1 MTNNFE
7 EKKSFLYIANGLSYK
22 KYVKRNI
29 ENIARWIIDD
39 GQKICE
45 HQLLNT
51 KKEYNADD
59 FVKFFSKNY
68 TAGFNSIFEY
78 ASKLRKKYR
87 ISSQS
92 KPSSFE
98 KNLHYLQKLFNLSN
112 DEIEFL
118 GFIIRTTCNEYWS
131 DILSDLQRRC
141 SNLKFEE
148 QAMFAGIKPHK
159 VHAICNKNSSLVNF
173 GLIEI
178 DYDGKAEASSL
189 SKNIYY
195 QKFHSVEDLRSYILG
210 KPIKANLQWSDFK
223 HIENVENVKKI
234 LQKSL
239 NNNEKGI
246 NILLYG
252 EPGTGK
258 TEFAKALVN
267 HIGGHLYSIGEDTN
281 SDLVTDDEHSRFR
294 QLIRANT
301 LLDKSKESCILVDEA
316 DDILTDCHSSHYW
329 YSRKDNEVTKIKVNR
344 TLENNTTPTIWISNN
359 IHSMDKAYLRRFT
372 YAINFTRPNKPVL
385 EEMWQKSLKA
395 NKLPCD
401 ERTVKEFATKYSL
414 SPSFITTATK
424 SAKLIKGGIKEVEQT
439 LDALQEAYNN
449 GKKPKNDIVVPKTQF
464 NPKLLNTDT
473 DLNNLAKQI
482 TNLGKLNFSLCLY
495 GVSGTGKS
503 AFAQYLGEQMG
514 IPVIKKRCSDL
525 LSMWIGEAEKN
536 IAAAF
541 EEAKQKGAL
550 LIFDEADSFLQ
561 DRSGAQRSWEVT
573 QVNEMLTQ
581 MEKATHPFVC
591 TTNLMDKL
599 DKASLRRFTFKVK
612 YDYMT
617 EEQRNLCF
625 EHFFNI
631 KDVDLSHLP
640 SLTPGDFVVVKDKA
654 EILGFMDNKEE
665 LLKMLEMEQQ
675 NKAPV
680 SKKIGFI

>member
-7 EKKSFLYIANGLSYK
+7 EKKMLLYIANGLSNK
-22 KYVKRNI
+22 KFVKINI
-29 ENIARWIIDD
+29 EKIAEWIIED
-39 GQKICE
+39 GQKFCE
-45 HQLLNT
+45 QKLMKT
-51 KKEYNADD
+51 EEYNRYD
-59 FVKFFSKNY
+59 FMKFFNKNQRIV
-68 TAGFNSIFEY
+68 TNNILKY
-78 ASKLRKKYR
+78 AYKISKKYK
-87 ISSQS
+87 ISPKN

-98 KNLHYLQKLFNLSN
+98 QNLLFLQKLFNLSY
-112 DEIEFL
+112 DDTEFL
-118 GFIIRTTCNEYWS
+118 GFLVRNECNDYLS
-131 DILSDLQRRC
+131 DILRDLKIRH
-141 SNLKFEE
+141 SKLEHSE
-148 QAMFAGIKPHK
+148 QALFAGINPQKIDIMCSKH
-159 VHAICNKNSSLVNF
+159 SSLVTL

-178 DYDGKAEASSL
+178 DYDGEAEATSL
-189 SKNIYY
+189 SKYLYN
-195 QKFHSVEDLRSYILG
+195 QKFKTAEDLRNYILG
-210 KPIKANLQWSDFK
+210 KTIKANLQWYDFK
-223 HIENVENVKKI
+223 HIENIENVKKI

-239 NNNEKGI
+239 SNNEKGI

-258 TEFAKALVN
+258 TEFAKTLVN
-267 HIGGHLYSIGEDTN
+267 EVSGNLYSIGEDDN
-281 SDLVTDDEHSRFR
+281 SDLVTDNEDSRYK
-294 QLIRANT
+294 QLIRANI
-301 LLDKSKESCILVDEA
+301 LLEKSKKSCILVDEA
-316 DDILTDCHSSHYW
+316 DDILTSCHNSYFFFSK
-329 YSRKDNEVTKIKVNR
+329 KDDEISKIKVNR
-344 TLENNTTPTIWISNN
+344 ILETNSKPTIWISNN
-359 IHSMDKAYLRRFT
+359 INCMDKAYLRRFT

-395 NKLPCD
+395 NNLPHD
-401 ERTVKEFATKYSL
+401 EKTVKEFATKYSL

-439 LDALQEAYNN
+439 LDVLQEAYNN
-449 GKKPKNDIVVPKTQF
+449 GQKPKNDIVVPKTQF
-464 NPKLLNTDT
+464 NPALLNTDT
-473 DLNNLAKQI
+473 DLTNLAKQL

-525 LSMWIGEAEKN
+525 LSMWVGEAEKN

-541 EEAKQKGAL
+541 EEAKQRGAL

-561 DRSGAQRSWEVT
+561 DRNGAHRSWEVT

-599 DKASLRRFTFKVK
+599 DKAALRRFTFKVK

-631 KDVDLSHLP
+631 KYVDLSHLP
-640 SLTPGDFVVVKDKA
+640 SLAPGDFVVVKDKA

-665 LLKMLEMEQQ
+665 LLKMLELEQQ
-675 NKAPV
+675 NKAPI

>member
-29 ENIARWIIDD
+29 EPITGWIIDE
-39 GQKICE
+39 GQNICE
-45 HQLLNT
+45 HQLLIT

-59 FVKFFSKNY
+59 FVKFFNKNSI
-68 TAGFNSIFEY
+68 AGFKSIIEY
-78 ASKLRKKYR
+78 ALKLRKKYK

-98 KNLHYLQKLFNLSN
+98 KNLHYLQKLFSLSN
-112 DEIEFL
+112 DETEFL
-118 GFIIRTTCNEYWS
+118 GFIIRTKCNEYLS
-131 DILSDLQRRC
+131 DILSDLKRRC
-141 SNLKFEE
+141 FNLKFEE
-148 QAMFAGIKPHK
+148 QAVFAGINPNKIHN
-159 VHAICNKNSSLVNF
+159 ICNKNSSLVNL

-178 DYDGKAEASSL
+178 DYDGEAEATFL

-195 QKFHSVEDLRSYILG
+195 QKFKNPEDLKKYILG
-210 KPIKANLQWSDFK
+210 KNIKANLKWSDFK
-223 HIENVENVKKI
+223 HIENIENLRNI
-234 LQKSL
+234 FQKSL

-258 TEFAKALVN
+258 TEFAKTLVN
-267 HIGGHLYSIGEDTN
+267 YVSGTLYAIGEDEKTH
-281 SDLVTDDEHSRFR
+281 LTYDDSESRFN
-294 QLIRANT
+294 QLIRANI
-301 LLDKSKESCILVDEA
+301 LLKKDLRSCLLIDEA
-316 DDILTDCHSSHYW
+316 DDILTSCHNSYFFFSK
-329 YSRKDNEVTKIKVNR
+329 KDNEISKIKVNR
-344 TLENNTTPTIWISNN
+344 ILETNSKPTIWISNN
-359 IHSMDKAYLRRFT
+359 INCMDKAYLRRFT
-372 YAINFTRPNKPVL
+372 YAINFTRPNKTVL
-385 EEMWQKSLKA
+385 EEMWKKSLKA

-401 ERTVKEFATKYSL
+401 DKTVKEFATKYSL

-439 LDALQEAYNN
+439 LDVLQEAYNN
-449 GKKPKNDIVVPKTQF
+449 GQKPKNDIVVPKIQF
-464 NPKLLNTDT
+464 NPALLNTDT
-473 DLNNLAKQI
+473 DLTNLAKQL

-525 LSMWIGEAEKN
+525 LSMWVGEAEKN

-541 EEAKQKGAL
+541 EEAKQRGAL

-561 DRSGAQRSWEVT
+561 DRNGAHRSWEVT

-599 DKASLRRFTFKVK
+599 DKAALRRFTFKVK

-617 EEQRNLCF
+617 EEQRKLCF

-631 KDVDLSHLP
+631 KDVNLSYLP

-654 EILGFMDNKEE
+654 EILGLMENKDE
-665 LLKMLEMEQQ
+665 LIKMLELEQL

>member
-7 EKKSFLYIANGLSYK
+7 EKKTLLYIANGLSNK
-22 KYVKRNI
+22 SFVRKNI
-29 ENIARWIIDD
+29 ENIAKWIIED
-39 GQKICE
+39 GQKFCE
-45 HQLLNT
+45 HKLMET
-51 KKEYNADD
+51 EEYDRYD
-59 FVKFFSKNY
+59 FVKFFNKNRK
-68 TAGFNSIFEY
+68 NCINNILEY
-78 ASKLRKKYR
+78 ASKLNNKYK
-87 ISSQS
+87 ISSKN
-92 KPSSFE
+92 KPSSLE
-98 KNLHYLQKLFNLSN
+98 QNLLFLQKLFNLSH
-112 DEIEFL
+112 DDTEFL
-118 GFIIRTTCNEYWS
+118 GFLVRNECNDYLS
-131 DILSDLQRRC
+131 DILRDLKTRH
-141 SNLKFEE
+141 SKLEHSE
-148 QAMFAGIKPHK
+148 QALFAGINPQKIDIMCSKH
-159 VHAICNKNSSLVNF
+159 SSLVTL

-178 DYDGKAEASSL
+178 EYNGEVEPSSL
-189 SKNIYY
+189 SKYLYN
-195 QKFHSVEDLRSYILG
+195 QKFKTAEDLRNYILG
-210 KPIKANLQWSDFK
+210 KSIKANLQWSDFK
-223 HIENVENVKKI
+223 HIENIENVKKI

-239 NNNEKGI
+239 SNNEKGI

-258 TEFAKALVN
+258 TEFAKTLVN
-267 HIGGHLYSIGEDTN
+267 EVSGNLYSIGEDDN
-281 SDLVTDDEHSRFR
+281 SDLVTDNEDSRYK
-294 QLIRANT
+294 QLIRANI
-301 LLDKSKESCILVDEA
+301 LLEKSKKSCILVDEA
-316 DDILTDCHSSHYW
+316 DDILTSCHNSYFFFSK
-329 YSRKDNEVTKIKVNR
+329 KDDKTSKIKVNR
-344 TLENNTTPTIWISNN
+344 ILETNSKPTIWISNN
-359 IHSMDKAYLRRFT
+359 INCMDKAYLRRFT

-395 NKLPCD
+395 NNLPHD
-401 ERTVKEFATKYSL
+401 EKTVKEFVTKYSL

-439 LDALQEAYNN
+439 LDVLQEAYNN
-449 GKKPKNDIVVPKTQF
+449 GQKPKNDIVVPKTQF
-464 NPKLLNTDT
+464 NPALLNTDT
-473 DLNNLAKQI
+473 DLTNLAKQL

-525 LSMWIGEAEKN
+525 LSMWVGEAEKN

-541 EEAKQKGAL
+541 EEAKQQGAL

-561 DRSGAQRSWEVT
+561 DRNGAQRSWEVT

-631 KDVDLSHLP
+631 KDVNLSHLP
-640 SLTPGDFVVVKDKA
+640 SLAPGDFVVVKDKA
-654 EILGFMDNKEE
+654 EILGLMENKDE
-665 LLKMLEMEQQ
+665 LIKMLEIEQL
-675 NKAPV
+675 NKAPI

>member
-1 MTNNFE
+1 MMNDFE
-7 EKKSFLYIANGLSYK
+7 EKKALLYIANGLSNK
-22 KYVKRNI
+22 NYVKRNVEHI
-29 ENIARWIIDD
+29 VKWIVND
-39 GQKICE
+39 GQNFCE
-45 HQLLNT
+45 YKFGDAENYDAHDFI
-51 KKEYNADD
+51 KFYN
-59 FVKFFSKNY
+59 KNP
-68 TAGFNSIFEY
+68 AEGFNTILDY
-78 ASKLRKKYR
+78 VSKISKKYK
-87 ISSQS
+87 IYSPC
-92 KPSSFE
+92 KPSNFE
-98 KNLHYLQKLFNLSN
+98 RNIHYLQNLFKLSN
-112 DEIEFL
+112 DDTKFL
-118 GFIIRTTCNEYWS
+118 SFIIRAECNDQLS
-131 DILSDLQRRC
+131 DIISEFKYRR
-141 SNLKFEE
+141 SSLKADE
-148 QAMFAGIKPHK
+148 QAVFTGINLHK
-159 VHAICNKNSSLVNF
+159 IHSMCNKHSSLVTL
-173 GLIEI
+173 GLIEF
-178 DYDGKAEASSL
+178 DCNGEAEPSSL
-189 SKNIYY
+189 CKYLY
-195 QKFHSVEDLRSYILG
+195 HQKFKSVEDLRNYILG
-210 KPIKANLQWSDFK
+210 KSIKANLQWSDFK
-223 HIENVENVKKI
+223 HIENVETVKKI

-239 NNNEKGI
+239 SNNEKGI

-258 TEFAKALVN
+258 TEFAKTLVN
-267 HIGGHLYSIGEDTN
+267 EISGNLYSIGEDTN
-281 SDLVTDDEHSRFR
+281 SDLVTDDAHSRYR
-294 QLIRANT
+294 QLIRANI
-301 LLDKSKESCILVDEA
+301 LLEKSKKSCILVDEA
-316 DDILTDCHSSHYW
+316 DDILTTFYKSRNY
-329 YSRKDNEVTKIKVNR
+329 YSRADCDVTKLKVNR
-344 TLENNTTPTIWISNN
+344 TLETNAKPTIWISNN
-359 IHSMDKAYLRRFT
+359 IYSMDKAYLRRFT

-395 NKLPCD
+395 NNLPND
-401 ERTVKEFATKYSL
+401 EKTVKEFAAKYSL

-439 LDALQEAYNN
+439 LDVLQEAYNN
-449 GKKPKNDIVVPKTQF
+449 GEKPKNDIVIPKTQF
-464 NPKLLNTDT
+464 NPSLLNTDT
-473 DLNNLAKQI
+473 DLTNLAKRI
-482 TNLGKLNFSLCLY
+482 IALGKLNFSLCLY

-525 LSMWIGEAEKN
+525 LSKFVGEAEKN

-561 DRSGAQRSWEVT
+561 DRNGAQRSWEVT

-654 EILGFMDNKEE
+654 EILGFMENKEE
-665 LLKMLEMEQQ
+665 LINMLEMEQM

>member
-1 MTNNFE
+1 MMNDFE
-7 EKKSFLYIANGLSYK
+7 EKKTLLYIANGLSNK
-22 KYVKRNI
+22 KFVKINV
-29 ENIARWIIDD
+29 EKIAEWIIDD
-39 GQKICE
+39 GQMFCE
-45 HQLLNT
+45 HKLLDT
-51 KKEYNADD
+51 KEEYFKHD
-59 FVKFFSKNY
+59 FMKFFNKNQKIG
-68 TAGFNSIFEY
+68 TNNILEY
-78 ASKLRKKYR
+78 AYKISKKYK
-87 ISSQS
+87 IYAKD

-98 KNLHYLQKLFNLSN
+98 QNLLFLQSLFNLN
-112 DEIEFL
+112 HDDTELL
-118 GFIIRTTCNEYWS
+118 GFLVRNNCNDFLDDTLRSLRIRYSRLWP
-131 DILSDLQRRC
+131 
-141 SNLKFEE
+141 KE
-148 QAMFAGIKPHK
+148 QALFAGINP
-159 VHAICNKNSSLVNF
+159 NKIYAMCSKHSSLVNL

-178 DYDGKAEASSL
+178 QYNGEIEPSSL
-189 SKNIYY
+189 SKYLYN
-195 QKFHSVEDLRSYILG
+195 QKFKSLEDLRNYILG
-210 KPIKANLQWSDFK
+210 KPTKANLQWSDFK
-223 HIENVENVKKI
+223 HIENIENVKKI

-258 TEFAKALVN
+258 TEFAKTLVN
-267 HIGGHLYSIGEDTN
+267 EISGNLYSIGEDAN
-281 SDLVTDDEHSRFR
+281 SDLVTDDADSRYK
-294 QLIRANT
+294 QLVRANI
-301 LLDKSKESCILVDEA
+301 LLEKSKKSCILVDEA
-316 DDILTDCHSSHYW
+316 DDILTDCHRPIFFFSK
-329 YSRKDNEVTKIKVNR
+329 KDDEISKLKVNR
-344 TLENNTTPTIWISNN
+344 TLETNAKPTIWISNN
-359 IHSMDKAYLRRFT
+359 IYSMDKAYLRRFT
-372 YAINFTRPNKPVL
+372 YALNFTRPNKPVL

-395 NKLPCD
+395 NNLPCD
-401 ERTVKEFATKYSL
+401 EKTVKEFATKYSL

-439 LDALQEAYNN
+439 LDVLQEAYNN
-449 GKKPKNDIVVPKTQF
+449 GEKPKNDIVIPKTQF
-464 NPKLLNTDT
+464 NPALLNTDT
-473 DLNNLAKQI
+473 DLTNLAKQI

-525 LSMWIGEAEKN
+525 LSMWVGGAEKN
-536 IAAAF
+536 IAKAF
-541 EEAKQKGAL
+541 EEAKQQGAL

-561 DRSGAQRSWEVT
+561 DRNGAQRSWEVT

-665 LLKMLEMEQQ
+665 LLKMLEMEQL

>member
-7 EKKSFLYIANGLSYK
+7 EKKMLLYIANGLSNK
-22 KYVKRNI
+22 NFVRPNV
-29 ENIARWIIDD
+29 ENIAEWIIED
-39 GQKICE
+39 GQRFCE
-45 HQLLNT
+45 HRLLET
-51 KKEYNADD
+51 KKEYDKRD
-59 FVKFFSKNY
+59 FMRFYNKNHKI
-68 TAGFNSIFEY
+68 GINNIIEY
-78 ASKLRKKYR
+78 AFKISKKYK
-87 ISSQS
+87 ISLKN

-98 KNLHYLQKLFNLSN
+98 QNLLFLQKLFNLN
-112 DEIEFL
+112 HYDIELL
-118 GFIIRTTCNEYWS
+118 GFLIRNECNDYLD
-131 DILSDLQRRC
+131 DILRNLKTRH
-141 SNLKFEE
+141 SNLDIKEK
-148 QAMFAGIKPHK
+148 AIFAGINLHK
-159 VHAICNKNSSLVNF
+159 IDAMCNKHSSLVTL

-178 DYDGKAEASSL
+178 QYNGEVEPTSL
-189 SKNIYY
+189 SKYLYN
-195 QKFHSVEDLRSYILG
+195 QKFKSLEDLRNYILG
-210 KPIKANLQWSDFK
+210 KPTKANLQWSDFK
-223 HIENVENVKKI
+223 HIENIENVKKI

-258 TEFAKALVN
+258 TEFAKTLVN
-267 HIGGHLYSIGEDTN
+267 EISGNLYSIGEDAN
-281 SDLVTDDEHSRFR
+281 SDLVTDDADSRYK
-294 QLIRANT
+294 QLVRANI
-301 LLDKSKESCILVDEA
+301 LLEKSKKSYILVDEA
-316 DDILTDCHSSHYW
+316 DDILTDCHNSYFFFSK
-329 YSRKDNEVTKIKVNR
+329 KDDEISKLKVNR
-344 TLENNTTPTIWISNN
+344 TLETNKTPTIWISNN

-372 YAINFTRPNKPVL
+372 YAINFTRPSKPVL

-395 NKLPCD
+395 NNLPCD
-401 ERTVKEFATKYSL
+401 EKTVKEFATKYSL

-439 LDALQEAYNN
+439 LDVLQEAYNN
-449 GKKPKNDIVVPKTQF
+449 GKKPKNDIVIPKTQF
-464 NPKLLNTDT
+464 NPSLLNTDT
-473 DLNNLAKQI
+473 DLTNLAKQI

-525 LSMWIGEAEKN
+525 LSMWVGEAEKN

-561 DRSGAQRSWEVT
+561 DRNGAQRSWEVT

-631 KDVDLSHLP
+631 KDVDLEHLP

-665 LLKMLEMEQQ
+665 LLKMLEMEQL

>member
-7 EKKSFLYIANGLSYK
+7 EKKMLLYIANGLSNK
-22 KYVKRNI
+22 NFVRPNV
-29 ENIARWIIDD
+29 ENIAEWIIED
-39 GQKICE
+39 GQRFCE
-45 HQLLNT
+45 HRLLET
-51 KKEYNADD
+51 KKEYDKRD
-59 FVKFFSKNY
+59 FMRFYNKNHKI
-68 TAGFNSIFEY
+68 GINNIIEY
-78 ASKLRKKYR
+78 AFKISKKYK
-87 ISSQS
+87 ISPKN

-98 KNLHYLQKLFNLSN
+98 QNLLFLQKLFNLN
-112 DEIEFL
+112 HYDIELL
-118 GFIIRTTCNEYWS
+118 GFLIRNECNDYLD
-131 DILSDLQRRC
+131 DILRNLKTRH
-141 SNLKFEE
+141 SNLDIKEK
-148 QAMFAGIKPHK
+148 AIFAGINLHK
-159 VHAICNKNSSLVNF
+159 IDAMCNKHSSLVTL

-178 DYDGKAEASSL
+178 QYNGEVESTSL
-189 SKNIYY
+189 SKYLYN
-195 QKFHSVEDLRSYILG
+195 QKFKSLEDLRNYILG
-210 KPIKANLQWSDFK
+210 KPTKANLQWSDFK
-223 HIENVENVKKI
+223 HIENIENVKKI

-258 TEFAKALVN
+258 TEFAKTLVN
-267 HIGGHLYSIGEDTN
+267 EISGNLYSIGEDAN
-281 SDLVTDDEHSRFR
+281 SDLVTDDADSRYK
-294 QLIRANT
+294 QLVRANI
-301 LLDKSKESCILVDEA
+301 LLKKSKKSCILVDEA
-316 DDILTDCHSSHYW
+316 DDILTDCHNSYFFFSK
-329 YSRKDNEVTKIKVNR
+329 KDDEISKLKVNR
-344 TLENNTTPTIWISNN
+344 TLETNKTPTIWISNN

-385 EEMWQKSLKA
+385 EEIWQKTLKA
-395 NKLPCD
+395 NNLPCD
-401 ERTVKEFATKYSL
+401 EKTVKEFVTKYSL

-439 LDALQEAYNN
+439 LDVLQEAYNN
-449 GKKPKNDIVVPKTQF
+449 GEKPKNDIVIPKTQF
-464 NPKLLNTDT
+464 NPSLLNTDT
-473 DLNNLAKQI
+473 DLTNLAKQI

-525 LSMWIGEAEKN
+525 LSMWVGGAEKN
-536 IAAAF
+536 IARAF
-541 EEAKQKGAL
+541 EEAKQQGAL

-561 DRSGAQRSWEVT
+561 DRNGAQRSWEVT

-631 KDVDLSHLP
+631 KDVDLGHLP

-665 LLKMLEMEQQ
+665 LIKMLELEQI